1 MKFNKLILI
10 ILIVFLKTGNVLS
23 NSNIFNVNNI
33 EIEKKGKVSNEVLA
47 SQAIKKGF
55 NALLNKILLV
65 EDKKKLKDLKLS
77 EIEKL
82 VNYYQ
87 VSNKTEN
94 SKSFQKIN
102 FNISFDKDKIHDLF
116 YKRNISY
123 SDIINKELFILP
135 VLKKNNQIFI
145 YNNNYFYDEWNN
157 ILNTDLIEF
166 ILPLENIEIIQ
177 NINFNKNN
185 LINLDL
191 GSLLE
196 EYSGKNIAFVL
207 IESTDQKEK
216 KIYLKAEI
224 SGKTIIKKIKIKK
237 INLTE
242 EEYDQKIIND
252 TKVEITNL
260 IKSQNLIDIR
270 TPSFLNAQLKLKKK
284 NSFVDL
290 KSRIQKIDAIQ
301 NIFIQE
307 FNNENV
313 ILKMKYLGKLD
324 MIIKQLENEKI
335 ILKFSGDQW
344 SIKII

>member
-1 MKFNKLILI
+1 M
-10 ILIVFLKTGNVLS
+10 
-23 NSNIFNVNNI
+23 
-33 EIEKKGKVSNEVLA
+33 
-47 SQAIKKGF
+47 
-55 NALLNKILLV
+55 
-65 EDKKKLKDLKLS
+65 
-77 EIEKL
+77 
-82 VNYYQ
+82 
-87 VSNKTEN
+87 
-94 SKSFQKIN
+94 
-102 FNISFDKDKIHDLF
+102 
-116 YKRNISY
+116 
-123 SDIINKELFILP
+123 
-135 VLKKNNQIFI
+135 
-145 YNNNYFYDEWNN
+145 
-157 ILNTDLIEF
+157 
-166 ILPLENIEIIQ
+166 
-177 NINFNKNN
+177 
-185 LINLDL
+185 
-191 GSLLE
+191 
-196 EYSGKNIAFVL
+196 

-224 SGKTIIKKIKIKK
+224 SGKSIIKKIKIKK

-252 TKVEITNL
+252 TKEEITNL

-284 NSFVDL
+284 NSYVDL
-290 KSRIQKIDAIQ
+290 KSRIQKIDSIQ